1 MGRGCFL
8 SDNVDIRYSC
18 TQVFDFFL
26 KQCTIKQDINVI
38 KYLYF
43 DWLLLIELGEKGSS
57 IL

>member
-26 KQCTIKQDINVI
+26 KQCTIKQDINNKI
-38 KYLYF
+38 LIF
-43 DWLLLIELGEKGSS
+43 LLFASYRIR
-57 IL
+57 